1 MTTAAKVI
9 RVRQEAYAR
18 LLEVSRSYGLTIP
31 QAANLLILG
40 RVGSTSDGKW
50 RGEVFP
56 PGGKVGL
63 EKQGLRCLRCRGGLE
78 LMTSGPGVYMLKCPK
93 CYEVGTGTRQ

>member
-40 RVGSTSDGKW
+40 RVGSTSDGK
-50 RGEVFP
+50 RGGKIFP
-56 PGGKVGL
+56 PGGKEGW
-63 EKQGLRCLRCRGGLE
+63 ERQGLRCLQCRGGLE
-78 LMTSGPGVYMLKCPK
+78 LMTSSPGVYMLKCPK